1 MNKIFA
7 IARWEF
13 LEKVKTKAFVISLI
27 ITPIIIISFSI
38 IPSLLGSQE
47 SERTKIIGLLDSS
60 NVYFNLFKEELEKN
74 RLPNEQINFVV
85 VNLVENNKTVEQL
98 TESANKRTIKNSLY
112 AYLLIRS
119 SNEDSI
125 RLVVRHRDHI
135 SGSDLSKF
143 ESAFNRVRIKI
154 KLNELSLNGFD
165 PNFLDESINIKSEI
179 INTEEDGLRKDL
191 RLVFFS
197 SIIMILL
204 LMMMVI
210 YSGQMLVRSLIE
222 EKSNRLIEVLVSSCT
237 PDELL
242 AGKILGL
249 SSLGLTQIFIWSLIA
264 ISLVGGAVVPPEL
277 FSNAGYM
284 LIFFILGFL
293 FYTTLFVGIG
303 SIVNTEQEA
312 QLMTTYLSILLM
324 FPIVVA
330 LPVIQNPDSLIIKIF
345 SYIPFTIPSVMLLRI
360 NIGDLP
366 DIDIWISILLLM
378 LSIILVIKISA
389 KIFRIGALLH
399 GSKPTVK
406 EIISWLKSDA

>member
-1 MNKIFA
+1 
-7 IARWEF
+7 
-13 LEKVKTKAFVISLI
+13 
-27 ITPIIIISFSI
+27 
-38 IPSLLGSQE
+38 
-47 SERTKIIGLLDSS
+47 
-60 NVYFNLFKEELEKN
+60 
-74 RLPNEQINFVV
+74 
-85 VNLVENNKTVEQL
+85 
-98 TESANKRTIKNSLY
+98 
-112 AYLLIRS
+112 
-119 SNEDSI
+119 
-125 RLVVRHRDHI
+125 
-135 SGSDLSKF
+135 
-143 ESAFNRVRIKI
+143 
-154 KLNELSLNGFD
+154 LSLSGFD

-179 INTEEDGLRKDL
+179 INTEEDGLRKDF